1 MRIFSRTMVAA
12 LSLAASAG
20 AWAGVS
26 VSFTEPEKFSDLP
39 FAASEREQVLK
50 DLRAHFVELGKT
62 LPADQDLKIEVG
74 NVDLAGREEP
84 SRRAANEI
92 RVLRGGADWP
102 RISLRYSLESNGKVL
117 RSGSEELSDMVYLNR
132 TGVYGSGDRLRY
144 EKRMID
150 DWFARQFQPA
160 QPAPRG

>member
-1 MRIFSRTMVAA
+1 MVAA

-26 VSFTEPEKFSDLP
+26 VTYTEPEKFSDLP
-39 FAASEREQVLK
+39 FAPIEREQVLK
-50 DLRAHFVELGKT
+50 DLRAHFVELGKK
-62 LPADQDLKIEVG
+62 LPADQDLKIEVR

-84 SRRAANEI
+84 TRGASNEI
-92 RVLRGGADWP
+92 RVMRGGADWP
-102 RISLRYSLESNGKVL
+102 HISLRYSLESNGKVL

-132 TGVYGSGDRLRY
+132 IGVYSSGDRLRY

-150 DWFARQFQPA
+150 DWFAKQFPA
-160 QPAPRG
+160 RRG